1 MNDIWYIVVLIAVI
15 GIIAI
20 DVVSDKN
27 PNKPTDTK

>member
-20 DVVSDKN
+20 DVALDKN
-27 PNKPTDTK
+27 PNKPTDIK

>member
-20 DVVSDKN
+20 DVVLDN
-27 PNKPTDTK
+27 NHNKPTDTK

>member
-20 DVVSDKN
+20 DVFTDNN
-27 PNKPTDTK
+27 PNTPSS